1 MKKAIV
7 IDPPSDSVSG
17 VQFSNRRQHF
27 HNCCILWTRDATTM
41 RLKTEITMNDRE
53 PYDTDDAVAAL
64 HALHSALAD
73 DLEELEAR
81 ISALDPSLAAV
92 ALQERHQMANL
103 VEARTALYSGLASI
117 EEVLGWVQWKTEEDP
132 EGDVAVAMQPLPTL
146 RGYSVH

>member
-1 MKKAIV
+1 
-7 IDPPSDSVSG
+7 
-17 VQFSNRRQHF
+17 
-27 HNCCILWTRDATTM
+27 
-41 RLKTEITMNDRE
+41 MNDRE

-73 DLEELEAR
+73 DLEELEVR
-81 ISALDPSLAAV
+81 IAALDPSLAAV
-92 ALQERHQMANL
+92 ALQETHQMAKF

-117 EEVLGWVQWKTEEDP
+117 EEVLGWIQWKTEEDP